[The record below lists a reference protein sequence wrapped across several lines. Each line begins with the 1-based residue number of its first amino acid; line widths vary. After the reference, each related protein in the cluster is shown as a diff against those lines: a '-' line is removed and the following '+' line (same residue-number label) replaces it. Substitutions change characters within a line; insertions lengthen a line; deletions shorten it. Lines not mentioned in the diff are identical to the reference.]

1 MLWII
6 LQVEIKSF
14 VGDTIPFDSK
24 VLKVIPSDKADILG
38 NKIIAKAPGRIIVI
52 TEKGKTSVFIR
63 KTKRIKLPYDSL
75 VLNVGDSLFL
85 NFGNYQYEIKPKF
98 IGFIKNNKLYITNPG
113 NGILIA
119 KSDEGFGII
128 KIISIRKNKK
138 QVNLSLPNKVVMEK
152 DERKVF
158 IGYKISSSSD
168 KVKITSDT
176 IVALNYGIARV
187 FFSYE
192 DDTIYGYK
200 NVIFIIKPKVMEII
214 GKPGDKIKVE
224 GKNVKILNS
233 VGSVKLENN
242 YLTCNDKCF
251 GLLEVDERKVPFLFH
266 RDAYKED
273 DDKDFIIIRNSMQI
287 PKSFE
292 IIEVFPRKNLE
303 ISNSEIKVREKGLS
317 FSIVRTKRGI
327 TIIKIIS
334 IKGND

>member
-38 NKIIAKAPGRIIVI
+38 NKIIAKSPGRIIVI

-63 KTKRIKLPYDSL
+63 KVKRIKLPYDSL

-98 IGFIKNNKLYITNPG
+98 LGFIKNNKLYITNPG
-113 NGILIA
+113 NGILIV
-119 KSDEGFGII
+119 KTDEGFGAIRIFSI
-128 KIISIRKNKK
+128 KKNKK
-138 QVNLSLPNKVVMEK
+138 QVNLSLPNKIIMEK
-152 DERKVF
+152 DERRVF
-158 IGYKISSSSD
+158 SGYKISSSSD

-176 IVALNYGIARV
+176 IVALNYGIAKV

-224 GKNVKILNS
+224 GKNIKILKS
-233 VGSVKLENN
+233 IGFAKLENG
-242 YLTCNDKCF
+242 YLTCNEKCF
-251 GLLEVDERKVPFLFH
+251 GLLEVDDRKVPFLFH
-266 RDAYKED
+266 DDAYKED
-273 DDKDFIIIRNSMQI
+273 DDKDFIIIKKSI
-287 PKSFE
+287 KVPKFFE
-292 IIEVFPRKNLE
+292 IVEIFPKEKLE
-303 ISNSEIKVREKGLS
+303 ISNNEIIVKENGLS
-317 FSIVRTKRGI
+317 FSIVRTRRGI

-334 IKGND
+334 ISVK

>member
-38 NKIIAKAPGRIIVI
+38 NKIIAKSPGRIIVI

-63 KTKRIKLPYDSL
+63 KVKRIRLPYDSL
-75 VLNVGDSLFL
+75 VLNIGDSLLL
-85 NFGNYQYEIKPKF
+85 NFGNYQYEIRPKF

-119 KSDEGFGII
+119 KSDEAFGTI

-138 QVNLSLPNKVVMEK
+138 QVNLSLPNKIVMEK
-152 DERKVF
+152 DERRVF
-158 IGYKISSSSD
+158 SGYKISSYSD
-168 KVKITSDT
+168 KIKVISDT
-176 IVALNYGIARV
+176 IIALNYGIARV
-187 FFSYE
+187 FFAYE
-192 DDTIYGYK
+192 NDTVYGYK

-233 VGSVKLENN
+233 IGSAKLENG
-242 YLTCNDKCF
+242 YLTCDDKCF
-251 GLLEVDERKVPFLFH
+251 GLLEVDDRKVPFLFH
-266 RDAYKED
+266 KDAYKED
-273 DDKDFIIIRNSMQI
+273 DDKDFIIIRNFIKI
-287 PKSFE
+287 PKFFE

-303 ISNSEIKVREKGLS
+303 ISNNEIRVKEKGLS
-317 FSIVRTKRGI
+317 FCIVRTKRGI

-334 IKGND
+334 I

>member
-24 VLKVIPSDKADILG
+24 VLKVIPSDKAAILG
-38 NKIIAKAPGRIIVI
+38 NKIITKSPGRIIVI

-63 KTKRIKLPYDSL
+63 KAKRIKLPYDSL

-85 NFGNYQYEIKPKF
+85 NFGNYQYEIRPKF
-98 IGFIKNNKLYITNPG
+98 LGFIKNNKLYITNPG

-128 KIISIRKNKK
+128 RIFSIRKNKK
-138 QVNLSLPNKVVMEK
+138 QVNLSFPDKIVMEK
-152 DERKVF
+152 GERKVF

-176 IVALNYGIARV
+176 IVALNYGIAKI

-200 NVIFIIKPKVMEII
+200 NVIAIIKPKVMEII
-214 GKPGDKIKVE
+214 GKPGDKIKIE
-224 GKNVKILNS
+224 GKNVKILKS
-233 VGSVKLENN
+233 IGFVKLEND

-251 GLLEVDERKVPFLFH
+251 GLLEIDGRKVPFLFH
-266 RDAYKED
+266 IDAYKEEE
-273 DDKDFIIIRNSMQI
+273 DKDFIIIRKSIKI
-287 PKSFE
+287 PKFFE
-292 IIEVFPRKNLE
+292 IIQIFPKGKVE
-303 ISNSEIKVREKGLS
+303 ISNNEIIVKENGLS
-317 FSIVRTKRGI
+317 FSIVKTRRGI

-334 IKGND
+334 IKL